1 MKILP
6 DISKWN
12 TSNIFFLSFLFYECS
27 FLKELPDISKW
38 NVNNVIGLNFL
49 FFKCSSLISLPDI
62 SKWNIFNSNINN
74 YISYLESI
82 NNINEENIR
91 KEFELSSFL
100 NESYNNDLYLEKFKY
115 QIPELKPYS
124 KEEYKKLLLNTAY
137 NMNSLFAGCSS
148 LKYLPNISKWNAN
161 NVIY

>member
-1 MKILP
+1 MK
-6 DISKWN
+6 
-12 TSNIFFLSFLFYECS
+12 
-27 FLKELPDISKW
+27 
-38 NVNNVIGLNFL
+38 
-49 FFKCSSLISLPDI
+49 
-62 SKWNIFNSNINN
+62 
-74 YISYLESI
+74 
-82 NNINEENIR
+82 R

-148 LKYLPNISKWNAN
+148 LKYLPNISKWNIKNTKDICGMFAGCTSL
-161 NVIY
+161 ISLPIFQIGILKILQI